1 MIIIDS
7 DWLVNLRA
15 PSSELTI
22 SKSRSGLSKNADRSL
37 TESRFDET
45 MGLIVKDGF
54 HFVSNLIGS
63 PIGRL
68 RM

>member
-1 MIIIDS
+1 MR
-7 DWLVNLRA
+7 V
-15 PSSELTI
+15 PSSELMI
-22 SKSRSGLSKNADRSL
+22 SKSLSGLSKNADRSL

-54 HFVSNLIGS
+54 HFYSNLIGS
-63 PIGRL
+63 PIGIL